1 MDSANSVAIIV
12 CTLERARP
20 PRERCLHAIRRS
32 EHRLNKS
39 FLASISNRSIDR
51 SLLTVRPS
59 VSLRASPSSEQCNA
73 DFPLT
78 FSPNWKASQFLA
90 ERIPGTPPSVRS
102 STGGSAGWAFPTTW
116 KLVSTRATGT
126 VFLPIVCSLEC
137 RPNLVS
143 EPVQDTLLECLFFL
157 FFFPPNESEND
168 EIHHRDDLPW
178 REC

>member
-78 FSPNWKASQFLA
+78 FSPNWKASQEDSRHAAVCEVLDRRIRRVSVSHHVKTSFDARHRDGFLA
-90 ERIPGTPPSVRS
+90 NRLFAR
-102 STGGSAGWAFPTTW
+102 
-116 KLVSTRATGT
+116 VST
-126 VFLPIVCSLEC
+126 
-137 RPNLVS
+137 
-143 EPVQDTLLECLFFL
+143 EPCQWTSSGHVALFFL